1 MESRDEIKSLK
12 KALRALTFMNEKGD
26 ATVTDVARAVGIPRS
41 TAHRVLATLASEGY
55 VEKQTHSDF
64 YRLTSRVQKLAAG
77 FQVEQLLIEV
87 AKPLVAESGRE
98 LKWPI
103 ALTTPRD
110 GEMVIRLSTDHDCLR
125 ALERFHI
132 GFSVP
137 ISHATG
143 GFCYLA
149 NCTDEERADTLAA
162 AMRAARERQMGI
174 QDPKEVE
181 HLIATTRKQGFCN
194 LEFAHYREGNVAVP
208 LKVNGCVIGA
218 IVMRYI
224 KSALQNTSQIQSIYV
239 PRLQQLSQDISA
251 QYEAWNPSQLRTDAH
266 RSALSTKPQVAES
279 LNR

>member
-1 MESRDEIKSLK
+1 MMDSRQEIKSLK
-12 KALRALTFMNEKGD
+12 KALRALTFMNQKGD
-26 ATVTDVARAVGIPRS
+26 ATVTDVARAVGIPRT

-55 VEKQTHSDF
+55 VEKQPPSDF

-87 AKPLVAESGRE
+87 AKPLVAEAGRE

-110 GEMVIRLSTDHDCLR
+110 GEMVIRLGTDHDCPR
-125 ALERFHI
+125 ALERFLI

-149 NCTDEERADTLAA
+149 NCADEERSDILAA
-162 AMRAARERQMGI
+162 GMRAARERQMGI
-174 QDPKEVE
+174 QDPLEVE
-181 HLIATTRKQGFCN
+181 YLISTTRKRGYCN
-194 LEFAHYREGNVAVP
+194 LEFAQYREGNVAVP
-208 LKVNGCVIGA
+208 LIVGGRAIGA

-224 KSALQNTSQIQSIYV
+224 KSVMKNTGQIQSVYV
-239 PRLQQLSQDISA
+239 PRLQQLANEIA
-251 QYEAWNPSQLRTDAH
+251 VHYEAWNHAQQQQRPMQL
-266 RSALSTKPQVAES
+266 VA
-279 LNR
+279 